1 MVKTLYELIDA
12 VAMENPSRYSLA
24 YAFLVYHRQKFVRQ
38 MSFEILTVILS
49 TFSPKRISKL
59 FKVLSSEDVEFTI
72 ETEWNNKISFLD
84 FNIICDQGK
93 FTINVY

>member
-12 VAMENPSRYSLA
+12 VAMEKPSRHSLA
-24 YAFLVYHRQKFVRQ
+24 YAFLVYHGQKFVRQ
-38 MSFEILTVILS
+38 MSLTVILS

-59 FKVLSSEDVEFTI
+59 FKVLSSEDVKFTI
-72 ETEWNNKISFLD
+72 ETEWNNKISFLNC
-84 FNIICDQGK
+84 NIICDQGK